1 MAIKVYTDG
10 SCHPPLRVGAFVA
23 IIVAEEEIVL
33 AEQHED
39 TTNNQME
46 LMAVIRSL
54 EYLQRHYSSER
65 DIVFYLDS
73 QYVMRLPL
81 RAATLQA
88 QEFKT
93 KKGKAIR
100 NQLAV
105 QAFLKLFAEQPCQFV
120 KVRAH
125 EKKNI
130 ADPLHRKVDFMSRKM
145 VRAAVAALKDKEEVD

>member
-1 MAIKVYTDG
+1 MVIKVYTDG
-10 SCHPPLRVGAFVA
+10 SCHPPLKIGAFAA
-23 IIVAEEEIVL
+23 IIVAEAEIVL

-54 EYLQRHYSSER
+54 EYLQSHYSSAAE
-65 DIVFYLDS
+65 IVFHLDS

-81 RAATLQA
+81 RGASLQA
-88 QEFKT
+88 QGFKT
-93 KKGKAIR
+93 KKGKAIP
-100 NQLAV
+100 NQAEV
-105 QAFLKLFAEQPCQFV
+105 QFFLKLIAERPCRFI

-130 ADPLHRKVDFMSRKM
+130 ADPLHRKVDLMSRRM
-145 VRAAVAALKDKEEVD
+145 VRAAVAARKAE